1 MRHSQRF
8 IKVLSNIRKGE
19 LMRKIKRILTLTLV
33 ALFAYNCVGTSG
45 ANFERVEEDTIS
57 LGLSTYG
64 DIVTRMGDSFE
75 EDVYIK
81 NNKKFK
87 LIGYTY
93 SSTGGVATSRR
104 AIATRHQMFYFYQNI
119 LVGHEFI
126 SSWEEDHTNFDE
138 TKVNQIIKEES
149 TKEDVMSLLGKPSGK
164 LIYPLSK
171 NKGTEVL
178 LYSFY
183 EGRQYAYSIEF
194 FQKNL
199 HIECDQ
205 TGTVT
210 EIEYTETGNKL
221 K

>member
-1 MRHSQRF
+1 M
-8 IKVLSNIRKGE
+8 K
-19 LMRKIKRILTLTLV
+19 KIKRTV
-33 ALFAYNCVGTSG
+33 ALIFIALLAFNCVGTSG
-45 ANFERVEEDTIS
+45 VNFERVNEDTIS
-57 LGLSTYG
+57 LGVSTYD

-81 NNKKFK
+81 NNKQFK

-104 AIATRHQMFYFYQNI
+104 VIATRHHMFYFYQGI

-126 SSWEEDHTNFDE
+126 SSWQEDHTNFDE
-138 TKVNQIIKEES
+138 TKVEQIKKGEW
-149 TKEDVMSLLGKPSGK
+149 TKEDVINLLGRPSGK

-171 NKGTEVL
+171 NKGTEKL

-183 EGRQYAYSIEF
+183 EGRQYAYTIEF
-194 FQKNL
+194 FQKSL
-199 HIECDQ
+199 SIECDQ

>member
-1 MRHSQRF
+1 ME
-8 IKVLSNIRKGE
+8 I
-19 LMRKIKRILTLTLV
+19 IKRNI
-33 ALFAYNCVGTSG
+33 ALIFIALLASNCVGTSG
-45 ANFERVEEDTIS
+45 VNFERLKEDTIS
-57 LGLSTYG
+57 LGVSTYD
-64 DIVTRMGDSFE
+64 DIVNRMGDSFE
-75 EDVYIK
+75 EDVYKK
-81 NNKKFK
+81 NNKEFK

-126 SSWEEDHTNFDE
+126 SSWQEDHTNFDE
-138 TKVNQIIKEES
+138 TKVKQIKKGES
-149 TKEDVMSLLGKPSGK
+149 TKKDVINLFGKPSGK

-194 FQKNL
+194 FRKSL